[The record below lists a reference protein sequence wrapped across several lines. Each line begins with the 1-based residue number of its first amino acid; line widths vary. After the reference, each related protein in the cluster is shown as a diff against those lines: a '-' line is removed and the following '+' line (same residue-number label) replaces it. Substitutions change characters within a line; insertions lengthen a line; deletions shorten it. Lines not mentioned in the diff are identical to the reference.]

1 MQCFTM
7 FSNLLFKYQAV
18 KKMIYAAHPI
28 QSSID
33 IDANKMLI
41 DKLVY
46 KSTLICIDRRSFL
59 NAG

>member
-1 MQCFTM
+1 M

-18 KKMIYAAHPI
+18 EKMIYAAHPI